1 MAENQDGQERS
12 EEATSKRL
20 DEARRKGQI
29 PRSREFN
36 SMIMLLSFSLS
47 LLMMGGTLMENFADM
62 LRDGLTLERGMIFD
76 PAGVVTGLGRMLNE
90 AFWMLLPFLGVSVV
104 AALFSSVAIG
114 GWSFSVEALAFK
126 AEKLNPISGMKRI
139 FALRGL
145 VELLKALAKV
155 LLIGGVAV
163 LLMRHLGDDV
173 IGLGYQAPEMAL
185 GQAGQILARSF
196 LLLSLVLILIAAVDI
211 PFQLWD
217 HAQQMKMT
225 KQEVRDEHK
234 DTDGRP
240 EVKSRVRQMQR
251 EMAQRRMMEAVP
263 EADVIITNPT
273 HYAVALKYDG
283 TSMRAPRV
291 VAKGRNLIAAQI
303 RAKAME
309 HEVPIFSA
317 PPLARAIY
325 HSTELDQE
333 IPAGLYFAVAQ
344 VLAYIYQLKSARAGY
359 APQAPA
365 DLPVPDELYRAPD
378 DAPDEPDRLH

>member
-1 MAENQDGQERS
+1 MAENKDGQERS
-12 EEATSKRL
+12 ESASSKRL
-20 DEARRKGQI
+20 EEARRKGQI
-29 PRSREFN
+29 PRSRELN
-36 SMIMLLSFSLS
+36 TMVMLVAFSLS
-47 LLMMGGTLMENFADM
+47 LLMMGGRLMENFAAM
-62 LRDGLTLERGMIFD
+62 LRDGLTLDRGMIFD
-76 PAGVVTGLGRMLNE
+76 PAGVVTGLGRMLDE

-104 AALFSSVAIG
+104 AALFASVAIG

-126 AEKLNPISGMKRI
+126 AEKLNPISGLKRM

-155 LLIGGVAV
+155 LLIGGMA
-163 LLMRHLGDDV
+163 LLLTQHLGDDV
-173 IGLGYQAPEMAL
+173 IGLGYQSPEMAL
-185 GQAGQILARSF
+185 GQAGQILAQSF
-196 LLLSLVLILIAAVDI
+196 LALSLVLILIAAVDI

-234 DTDGRP
+234 DSEGKP

-251 EMAQRRMMEAVP
+251 EIAQRRMMEAVP

-273 HYAVALKYDG
+273 HFAVALKYDG
-283 TSMRAPRV
+283 TNMRAPRV
-291 VAKGRNLIAAQI
+291 VAKGRDLIAAQI
-303 RAKAME
+303 RSRAME

-325 HSTELDQE
+325 YSTELDQE

-344 VLAYIYQLKSARAGY
+344 VLAYIYQLKSARTGY

-365 DLPVPDELYRAPD
+365 DLPVPDEFFRGP
-378 DAPDEPDRLH
+378 DAPDAGL